1 MNKLNFK
8 NIIINT
14 ILIFIVCSIFHFV
27 YDLVPS
33 FVTSIF
39 FPVNESIWE
48 HLKLIF
54 TSSIVYTLISNLYY
68 KDNNQFLIGYL
79 RGMFTIII
87 LLIIYLPIRKLFGEV
102 MIVTL
107 IILFISILLSETI
120 VNKIIKKHY
129 NKLNIISVFLII
141 INFIIFTYLTYN
153 PIKSYLFYD
162 TESNKYGIDIL
173 NK

>member
-1 MNKLNFK
+1 MGRLNFK
-8 NIIINT
+8 NIIIDT
-14 ILIFIVCSIFHFV
+14 ILIFIVCSIFHFC
-27 YDLVPS
+27 YDIIPN
-33 FVTSIF
+33 FFTSIF

-68 KDNNQFLIGYL
+68 KDNNKFLVAYL

-87 LLIIYLPIRKLFGEV
+87 LLIIYLPLRKLFGEI
-102 MIVTL
+102 MILTL
-107 IILFISILLSETI
+107 VILFISILLSEI
-120 VNKIIKKHY
+120 IINKLIKKDY
-129 NKLNIISVFLII
+129 SILNTISIFLII

>member
-14 ILIFIVCSIFHFV
+14 ILIFIICSIFHFI
-27 YDLVPS
+27 YDLVPN

-54 TSSIVYTLISNLYY
+54 TASIVYTLISNLYY
-68 KDNNQFLIGYL
+68 KYNNKFLISYL

-87 LLIIYLPIRKLFGEV
+87 LLIIYLPLRKLFGEI
-102 MIVTL
+102 MFLTL
-107 IILFISILLSETI
+107 IILFISILISEII
-120 VNKIIKKHY
+120 VNKLIKKDY
-129 NKLNIISVFLII
+129 SILNTISIFLII

>member
-1 MNKLNFK
+1 MSLKLWK
-8 NIIINT
+8 IISVV
-14 ILIFIVCSIFHFV
+14 LVFLVSSLFHFIYV
-27 YDLVPS
+27 WMPN
-33 FVTSIF
+33 FFTSLI

-54 TSSIVYTLISNLYY
+54 TSCIFYTLISNFYY
-68 KDNNQFLIGYL
+68 KDKNVFLLGYL

-87 LLIIYLPIRKLFGEV
+87 LLIIYLPLRKLFGE
-102 MIVTL
+102 IIYITL
-107 IILFISILLSETI
+107 SVLFISIVISGFI
-120 VNKIIKKHY
+120 VNKILKKHY
-129 NKLNIISVFLII
+129 AKLNIISVFLII

-153 PIKSYLFYD
+153 PIKDFLFYD